1 MPFSKLAPA
10 SPPALAPG
18 VVVHAAG
25 QGVDRLLE
33 GFAAQLAARGFRV
46 AGVVQRNAVGGGDGA
61 GACADAMALVD
72 LSSGRVVDI
81 SQRLGRGSSSCRVD
95 PAGVA
100 EASGLVRMAL
110 SRGPGR
116 LPDLLV
122 VNKFGALESEGGGLA
137 AEIARAVADG
147 IPVLTS
153 VGGKHLSRWIEFAGG
168 MGRMLPPDPAALWR
182 WWGGCRL
189 YRDLANGVEEDEVL
203 RIECRP
209 PWLLV
214 RSGRGCGVAR
224 LARTAAVPDYPL
236 RGLRRQGLKAL
247 AARVESWDPFD
258 LALAVA
264 AMNAHY
270 NRPGLPAEPGNG
282 LEAFAAQAGRMG
294 GRAVVVGSF
303 PDLRDRLPEAQV
315 IEAAPAE
322 GEYPAEAADWLV
334 PGAAHV
340 LLTGSSLANRSL
352 PRLLALADGAPVS
365 VVGPTTPLTDR
376 LFSYGVQILA
386 GFVSDDPDG
395 LADAVAAGATPR
407 QWTRFGRQVVL
418 RRPG

>member
-1 MPFSKLAPA
+1 MPFPKLAPA
-10 SPPALAPG
+10 SPPVLAPG
-18 VVVHAAG
+18 VVVHPAG
-25 QGVDRLLE
+25 EGVDRLLE
-33 GFAAQLAARGFRV
+33 DFAARISARGFKV
-46 AGVVQRNAVGGGDGA
+46 AGVVQRNRAGQGRGGGDDT

-72 LSSGRVVDI
+72 LSSGRVIDI

-116 LPDLLV
+116 QPDLLV

-153 VGGKHLSRWIEFAGG
+153 VGGKHLSRWFGFAGG
-168 MGRMLPPDPAALWR
+168 IGRLLPPDPAALWR

-224 LARTAAVPDYPL
+224 LARAATVPDHPL
-236 RGLRRQGLKAL
+236 RGLRRHGLKAL
-247 AARVESWDPFD
+247 AARAESWDPFD

-264 AMNAHY
+264 AINAHY

-282 LEAFAAQAGRMG
+282 LDAVAARPGRT
-294 GRAVVVGSF
+294 VVVGSF
-303 PDLRDRLPEAQV
+303 PDLRDRLPDAQIV
-315 IEAAPAE
+315 EAAPAG
-322 GEYPAEAADWLV
+322 GEYPAEAADWLL
-334 PGAAHV
+334 PGAAQA
-340 LLTGSSLANRSL
+340 LLTGSSLTNRTL

-365 VVGPTTPLTDR
+365 LVGPTTPLTDR
-376 LFSYGVQILA
+376 LFPYGVEMLA
-386 GFVSDDPDG
+386 GFVADDPDG

-418 RRPG
+418 RQPG

>member
-10 SPPALAPG
+10 APPVLAPG
-18 VVVHAAG
+18 VVVHATG
-25 QGVDRLLE
+25 EGVDRLLE
-33 GFAAQLAARGFRV
+33 DFAAEISSRGFRV
-46 AGVVQRNAVGGGDGA
+46 AGVVQRNVRDPGDGA

-72 LSSGRVVDI
+72 LSTGRVVDI

-95 PAGVA
+95 PTGVA

-110 SRGPGR
+110 SRNPDR
-116 LPDLLV
+116 MPDLLV

-153 VGGKHLSRWIEFAGG
+153 VGGKHLSRWHGFAGG
-168 MGRMLPPDPAALWR
+168 MGRLLPPDPAALWR

-224 LARTAAVPDYPL
+224 LARNAAVPGYPL

-247 AARVESWDPFD
+247 AARTGSWDPFD

-270 NRPGLPAEPGNG
+270 NRPDLPAEPGNG
-282 LEAFAAQAGRMG
+282 LDTFVARPGRT
-294 GRAVVVGSF
+294 VVVGSF
-303 PDLRDRLPEAQV
+303 PDLRDRLPDAQIV
-315 IEAAPAE
+315 ETAPTA
-322 GEYPAEAADWLV
+322 GEYPAEAADWLL
-334 PGAAHV
+334 PGAAQV
-340 LLTGSSLANRSL
+340 LLTGSSLTNRSL
-352 PRLLALADGAPVS
+352 PRLLALAEGAPVS
-365 VVGPTTPLTDR
+365 MVGPTTPLTDR
-376 LFSYGVQILA
+376 LFSYGVEMLA
-386 GFVSDDPDG
+386 GFVADDPDG

-407 QWTRFGRQVVL
+407 QWTRFGRQVVR